1 MITFDDWINIC
12 NLKLGLNYVQ
22 FDWTKNLSVD
32 AYDIQCEY
40 QKNGKTYSGR
50 GTELNKEMAI
60 IKSTAEMLER
70 FFLDQ
75 INDADTSNGVAV
87 HTDFKIA
94 ELTALFELIE
104 RDSFF
109 CHFLTKTPF
118 QEIDPPRAFSS
129 SLRASILSFLKSHGL
144 EIRFGELQCD
154 LRFSSVIC
162 AIFGLQAKVPFGMSL
177 GTSVKKTLDEAIDSA
192 LIESARSAVAYILNP
207 SLLKTQQEKQGKGTF
222 TCPEDHLQVGLDLDY
237 AAEFRKTFF
246 PSESRKFKMPNA
258 KIDLEKIS
266 VSSFKPELF
275 DGSLCIS
282 PPLYF
287 SRASTNS
294 LINLYFG
301 NFEPDENKL
310 KRLSQFVGREILLS
324 EINTDIH
331 PFA

>member
-40 QKNGKTYSGR
+40 EKNGKTYSGR

-87 HTDFKIA
+87 HTDAKLA
-94 ELTALFELIE
+94 ELSALFELVE

-109 CHFLTKTPF
+109 CHFLTRTPF
-118 QEIDPPRAFSS
+118 KELKISETSGPTFRK
-129 SLRASILSFLKSHGL
+129 SILSLLRSRGAEVRLGQMHT
-144 EIRFGELQCD
+144 D
-154 LRFSSVIC
+154 SRFSAVIC
-162 AIFGLQAKVPFGMSL
+162 ATFGLETDVPFGMSL
-177 GTSVKKTLDEAIDSA
+177 GTSVKQSLDEAIDSA
-192 LIESARSAVAYILNP
+192 LIESARSAVAYITNP
-207 SLLKTQQEKQGKGTF
+207 SFLKARKPCEQIGSF
-222 TCPEDHLQVGLDLDY
+222 ALPEDHLQVGLDLDY
-237 AAEFRKTFF
+237 AAKFRKTFF

-258 KIDLEKIS
+258 EIDLEKIS